1 MTKEQSL
8 ALFRQQGAADALDL
22 RARAPQM
29 DGTGIIDEEEKIP
42 AFDPEKDYS
51 GWAAGSPVRDEGQV
65 WVLLQPHNA
74 IHYEGRPATL
84 RALWGLC
91 HTKNPAK
98 AKAWV
103 QPYGTSGMYMID
115 ECYKAD
121 DGAVYR
127 CKRNNVVYDAAAMP
141 DWWERVEVI

>member
-22 RARAPQM
+22 RARAPEM

-42 AFDPEKDYS
+42 AFDSKKDYS
-51 GWAAGSPVRDEGQV
+51 GWMAGSPVTDEGQV
-65 WVLLQPHNA
+65 WVLIQPYNA
-74 IHYEGRPATL
+74 SHYEGRPGTL

-127 CKRNNVVYDAAAMP
+127 SKRNNVVYDAAAMP

>member
-22 RARAPQM
+22 RARAPEM

-42 AFDPEKDYS
+42 AFDPKKDYS
-51 GWAAGSPVRDEGQV
+51 AWSAGSPVTDEGQV
-65 WVLLQPHNA
+65 WVLIQPYNA
-74 IHYEGRPATL
+74 SHYEGRPGTL

-91 HTKNPAK
+91 HTKNPEK
-98 AKAWV
+98 AKPWV
-103 QPYGTSGMYMID
+103 DPYGTSGMYMID

-127 CKRNNVVYDAAAMP
+127 CKRDNVVYDAATMP

>member
-1 MTKEQSL
+1 MTKQQSIS
-8 ALFRQQGAADALDL
+8 LFYRQGMADAIDL
-22 RARAPQM
+22 RKRAPEM
-29 DGTGIIDEEEKIP
+29 DGTSLIDEEEKIP
-42 AFDPEKDYS
+42 AFDPKKDYS
-51 GWAAGSPVRDEGQV
+51 GWPVGSPVTDEGQV
-65 WVLLQPHNA
+65 WVLLQPYNA
-74 IHYEGRPATL
+74 SHYEGRPSTL

-127 CKRNNVVYDAAAMP
+127 CKRNNVVYDAASIP

>member
-42 AFDPEKDYS
+42 AVDPKKDYS
-51 GWAAGSPVRDEGQV
+51 AWSAGSPVADEGQV
-65 WVLLQPHNA
+65 WVLLQPYNA
-74 IHYEGRPATL
+74 SHYVGRPATL

-98 AKAWV
+98 AKSWV
-103 QPYGTSGMYMID
+103 EPYGTSGMYMEG
-115 ECYKAD
+115 ECYREE
-121 DGAVYR
+121 DGTVYR
-127 CKRNNVVYDAAAMP
+127 CKTNNVVYRATVMP
-141 DWWERVEVI
+141 EWWEKVETQ